1 MLIAGLAA
9 AGCAIPTQSVPSAI
23 PAGRV
28 PFGLLDPH
36 LPTTTTTLPAS
47 VPVKIY
53 LLGPNQRLVA
63 EPRVVD
69 IPAALKSVVAELLL
83 GTTSKEEAAGIR
95 TAIPDDV
102 RVISATVSKTS
113 QLATV
118 NFNEAFGQITGSDS
132 ELAVAQVVFTVVAET
147 SLTTGVLF
155 QINGVTITVPV
166 ANGTQATGP
175 VYLSQYV
182 RNGSP

>member
-1 MLIAGLAA
+1 M
-9 AGCAIPTQSVPSAI
+9 
-23 PAGRV
+23 
-28 PFGLLDPH
+28 
-36 LPTTTTTLPAS
+36 
-47 VPVKIY
+47 
-53 LLGPNQRLVA
+53 
-63 EPRVVD
+63 
-69 IPAALKSVVAELLL
+69 
-83 GTTSKEEAAGIR
+83 
-95 TAIPDDV
+95 
-102 RVISATVSKTS
+102 ISATVSKTS